1 VYVKSAKQKLMSKSS
16 TEAELIGVS
25 DMLRQVIWTRDFLAE
40 QGYKCEPARLFQDNQ
55 STIAL
60 ANKGFSTSE
69 KTRHI
74 AIRYFFVKDRIDAG
88 EVVVEYLPTEQ
99 MVANV
104 MTKPL
109 QGTLFRRLRDELM
122 NWG

>member
-1 VYVKSAKQKLMSKSS
+1 
-16 TEAELIGVS
+16 
-25 DMLRQVIWTRDFLAE
+25 
-40 QGYKCEPARLFQDNQ
+40 
-55 STIAL
+55 L

-99 MVANV
+99 MVADV